1 MRPPIL
7 YLLLGAI
14 FIGLLASCRT
24 DRRAERFL
32 LQADSLLSVCPDSA
46 QTLLHAWADSIDNQ
60 PEDIRMYY
68 NLLRIKAD
76 DKTYVTHTSDSLILK
91 VVHYYKKSRDK
102 RLLPEALYYAGR
114 TYSDLK
120 DAPRALEY
128 YQRAID
134 AMQQEKLTD
143 YNLLSRIYSQMGELF
158 FYQELYDEVQGVLR
172 KAYQCDLIL
181 KDSVNLVYDLRD
193 IGRSFAV
200 MERKDSAA
208 WYYNYAIEMA
218 QLIKDIKLRNMV
230 YREFAGFNV
239 KWGNYFEAYKMLQI
253 GKTTVDSIGL
263 PPYYNNM
270 ARYYYFTNQMDSAAY
285 YYQKELISNSL
296 LHKAGAYEKLASIA
310 HRRGD
315 DSKAWHLLKRHI
327 LYKDSLQNIIRTEA
341 INKIDALYNYK
352 KFEHENNI
360 LKRKSLQ
367 RRILFFSSLSLTLFL
382 LLIGVSMWQKY
393 KRKEQNMLLQQE
405 KLKRMQREQY
415 QFSQSQLALNKIK
428 IEELTMQLYD
438 TKKSSDELRQNL
450 LQAQKELLEKE
461 NLQIKAVQAFRES
474 SLASLQQTRIWNKL
488 HQPEDGNDAIKLT
501 DTDWQELTET
511 INAVYPQFIRQ
522 LNELCS
528 LSQTEFQVCLLLK
541 LNVPLVRIASI
552 VCRSKQGI
560 SSLRERLYKKLAG
573 KKGKPKDCD
582 DFIRNL

>member
-1 MRPPIL
+1 MRLHIL
-7 YLLLGAI
+7 YLLL
-14 FIGLLASCRT
+14 FITFGMFASCHVE
-24 DRRAERFL
+24 RRAGRL
-32 LQADSLLSVCPDSA
+32 LQQIDSLLQICPDSA
-46 QTLLHAWADSIDNQ
+46 QTLLHVWADSIDRQ
-60 PEDIRMYY
+60 PEDVRMYY
-68 NLLRIKAD
+68 NLLRVKAD

-91 VVHYYKKSRDK
+91 VVHYYKKHRDK
-102 RLLPEALYYAGR
+102 RFLPEALYYAGR

-128 YQRAID
+128 YQQAVD
-134 AMQQEKLTD
+134 VMQREKLTD
-143 YNLLSRIYSQMGELF
+143 YNLLSRIYSQMGTLF
-158 FYQELYDEVQGVLR
+158 FYQELYDEIPSVLR

-193 IGRSFAV
+193 IGRSFAALN
-200 MERKDSAA
+200 RQDSAV
-208 WYYNYAIEMA
+208 WYYNRAIDMA
-218 QLIKDIKLRNMV
+218 QLIKDIELRNMV
-230 YREFAGFNV
+230 YREFAGFNI
-239 KWGNYFEAYKMLQI
+239 KWGKYSEAYEMLQI
-253 GKTTVDSIGL
+253 GRTTVDSVSL
-263 PPYYNNM
+263 LPYYNNM
-270 ARYYYFTNQMDSAAY
+270 ARYYYFTNQLDSAIY
-285 YYQKELISNSL
+285 YYQKKLAFNSL
-296 LHKAGAYEKLASIA
+296 LHRAGAYEGLANIA
-310 HRRGD
+310 HQQGD
-315 DSKAWHLLKRHI
+315 DSNAWHLLKQHI

-352 KFEHENNI
+352 KFEHENNV

-367 RRILFFSSLSLTLFL
+367 RRMLFFSSLSLTLLL
-382 LLIGVSMWQKY
+382 LLIGVNMWQKY

-405 KLKRMQREQY
+405 KLKRLQKEQY
-415 QFSQSQLALNKIK
+415 QFSQSQLALNKMK

-474 SLASLQQTRIWNKL
+474 SLASLQQTHIWNKL
-488 HQPEDGNDAIKLT
+488 HQPEDGNEVIKLT
-501 DTDWQELTET
+501 DNDWQELTET
-511 INAVYPQFIRQ
+511 VDDVYPQFIRQ

-528 LSQTEFQVCLLLK
+528 LSLTEFQVCLLIK

-560 SSLRERLYKKLAG
+560 SSLRERLYKKLTG